1 MIYFDNA
8 ATTYP
13 KPAPVYSEVDHC
25 LKQYCGNPGR
35 SAHRLSIEAA
45 RKIYECRE
53 RIADLFGHRDPED
66 VTFTYNAS
74 YALNT
79 AIKSRIRK
87 GDHLLISDIEHNS
100 VLRPVHKL
108 YTDGIITYDIYKG
121 ENAPKSILSLL
132 RPNTS
137 LICVNHVSNICTRT
151 LPLNEIE
158 KIAKKRG
165 IKLICDASQ
174 SAGIIDYDLSESG
187 VSALCAPGH
196 KALYGIQGTGFI
208 INCDKC
214 RGNTVIEG
222 GGGVD
227 SLDRNMP
234 DLLPDRF
241 EAGTQNTPGIAAL
254 SAALKWLGE
263 VTPAEIRTHENALRL
278 RLIEG
283 LSVTKNAVVYGDPR
297 ECGSTVLFNISGKS
311 ASEIDGYLSE
321 NGICVRSGYH
331 CSPLAHKAIGTPDGG
346 AVRVSFGYFNTK
358 REVDKFLLTLK
369 RMN

>member
-13 KPAPVYSEVDHC
+13 KPSPVYDETLRC

-35 SAHRLSIEAA
+35 SAHQLSMEAA

-53 RIADLFGHRDPED
+53 RIADLFGHSAPED
-66 VTFTYNAS
+66 ITFTYNAS
-74 YALNT
+74 YALNI
-79 AIKSRIRK
+79 AIKSRIKK

-108 YTDGIITYDIYKG
+108 YTSGVITYDIYKS

-137 LICVNHVSNICTRT
+137 LICANHVSNICTRT
-151 LPLNEIE
+151 LPIKDIG
-158 KIAKKRG
+158 KIAKSKG

-174 SAGIIDYDLSESG
+174 GAGIINYDLSDMG

-208 INCDKC
+208 INCDKHA
-214 RGNTVIEG
+214 GDTVIEG
-222 GGGVD
+222 GGGID
-227 SLDRNMP
+227 SFDPKMP
-234 DLLPDRF
+234 AFLPDRF

-254 SAALKWLGE
+254 SAAIKWISE
-263 VTPAEIRTHENALRL
+263 ITPDAIRTHENTLRL
-278 RLIEG
+278 HIIEG
-283 LSVTKNAVVYGDPR
+283 LSVIKKAIVYGDMR
-297 ECGSTVLFNISGKS
+297 ECGSTVLFNISGRS
-311 ASEIDGYLSE
+311 ASEVDEYLSE

-331 CSPLAHKAIGTPDGG
+331 CSPLAHKTLKTPEGG
-346 AVRVSFGYFNTK
+346 AVRVSLGYFNTK
-358 REVDKFLLTLK
+358 RETEKLLLALSK
-369 RMN
+369 L